1 MAHLHLIHRSIR
13 LVDNTSLIAQ
23 LKQMEQ
29 AVTPIFIF
37 TPEQID
43 SKKNEF
49 FTNGS
54 VQFMIESLHELSQEI
69 KKKKAKLYFFHGDT
83 IKVLKSIH
91 KSTPIESI
99 SFNVEY
105 TPYGRARN
113 DLIKEFC
120 ESNNIA
126 CISKEDYAL
135 FNITEKQSNKADGTP
150 YLVYTPFMRNALDNL
165 EVRPVDKF
173 RSFKFKKIAELEKNS
188 NYIDEST
195 IDKFYKPNP
204 DLNVHGGRSLGLKIL
219 NSIEKFKDYGD
230 KRDYFTY
237 KTTFLGAYLK
247 FNVLSIRE
255 VYHKMVEKLGKKSGL
270 VREILWREFYLT
282 IYYNFP
288 RMLQGQIKGSISLS
302 KEIVAL
308 KPSLKGVNKSF
319 KEEYDGIK
327 WSYNKKQVEAFLEGK
342 TGFPIVDACVR
353 DINRRNFMHNRG
365 RMIVASFLAKDLHL
379 DFKWIENWFATRL
392 VDYDP
397 ISNSGGVQ
405 WSAGNG
411 TDAQPWFRIFNP
423 WTQQE
428 KFDTKC
434 DFIYSQI
441 PELKGVDP
449 KDVHNWSKPEVRAKY
464 PNIDYPTPIVDH
476 DLERKDTIERY
487 KKALK

>member
-1 MAHLHLIHRSIR
+1 MAHIHIFHRSLR

-23 LKQMEQ
+23 LRELEEP
-29 AVTPIFIF
+29 VIPIFIF

-43 SKKNEF
+43 PKKNEY

-54 VQFMIESLHELSQEI
+54 VQFMIESLHELSDEI
-69 KKKKAKLYFFHGDT
+69 KKKKGKLYFFYGDNM
-83 IKVLKSIH
+83 KVLKSIN
-91 KSTPIESI
+91 KTVPIESI
-99 SFNVEY
+99 SFNKEY
-105 TPYGRARN
+105 TPYGKNRN
-113 DLIKEFC
+113 DTIQEWC
-120 ESNNIA
+120 ESNNII
-126 CISKEDYAL
+126 CITKEDYSL
-135 FNITEKQSNKADGTP
+135 FNITEKESNKADGSP

-165 EVRPVDKF
+165 KVRPVDKF
-173 RSFKFKKIAELEKNS
+173 KSFKFKKIKELDDNT
-188 NYIDEST
+188 YHLDENQ

-204 DLNVHGGRSLGLKIL
+204 YLNVYGGRSLGLKIL
-219 NSIEKFKDYGD
+219 KNIEKFKDYS
-230 KRDYFTY
+230 KSRDYFTY

-255 VYHKMVEKLGKKSGL
+255 VYHKMVEKLGKQSGL
-270 VREILWREFYLT
+270 VREIIWREFYLT

-288 RMLQGQIKGSISLS
+288 RMLQGQIKGN
-302 KEIVAL
+302 
-308 KPSLKGVNKSF
+308 NKSF
-319 KEEYDGIK
+319 KEEYDKIK
-327 WSYNKKQVEAFLEGK
+327 WSYNKKFVEAFLEGK
-342 TGFPIVDACVR
+342 TGFPIIDACVR
-353 DINRRNFMHNRG
+353 DINKRNFMHNRG
-365 RMIVASFLAKDLHL
+365 RMIVASFLSKDLHL

-434 DFIYSQI
+434 EFILNQI
-441 PELKGVDP
+441 PELKGVEP
-449 KDVHNWSKPEVRAKY
+449 KDIHNWFKPEVRTKY
-464 PNIDYPTPIVDH
+464 PNVEYPAPIVNH
-476 DLERKDTIERY
+476 DEERKDTIERY

>member
-1 MAHLHLIHRSIR
+1 MTHIHIFHRSLR
-13 LVDNTSLIAQ
+13 LVDNTSLITQ
-23 LKQMEQ
+23 LREINPT
-29 AVTPIFIF
+29 VTPIFIF
-37 TPEQID
+37 TPEQIEP
-43 SKKNEF
+43 KKNEF

-69 KKKKAKLYFFHGDT
+69 KKRKGKLYFFYGDT

-113 DLIKEFC
+113 DSIKEFC
-120 ESNNIA
+120 DSKNIVS
-126 CISKEDYAL
+126 ISKEDYAL
-135 FNITEKQSNKADGTP
+135 FNITEKQSNKADGKP

-173 RSFKFKKIAELEKNS
+173 KSFKFKKISELDVNT
-188 NYIDEST
+188 YHLDEDS

-204 DLNVHGGRSLGLKIL
+204 YLNVHGGRSLGLKIL
-219 NSIEKFKDYGD
+219 NLIEKFKDYGD

-288 RMLQGQIKGSISLS
+288 RMLQGQIKG
-302 KEIVAL
+302 
-308 KPSLKGVNKSF
+308 VNKSF
-319 KEEYDGIK
+319 KEEYDEIK
-327 WSYNKKQVEAFLEGK
+327 WSYNKKHVEAFLEGK

-365 RMIVASFLAKDLHL
+365 RMIVASFLSKDLHL

-405 WSAGNG
+405 WSTGNG

-434 DFIYSQI
+434 EFIFSQI
-441 PELKGVDP
+441 PELKNIEP
-449 KDVHNWSKPEVRAKY
+449 KDIHNWFKSEVRAKY
-464 PNIDYPTPIVDH
+464 PNIDYPAPIVEH
-476 DLERKDTIERY
+476 DKERKDTITRY
-487 KKALK
+487 KKALG